1 MTIHANQSQSEQ
13 AKFGGANM
21 DPYENLANSIIL
33 RAVDD
38 YRLTDN
44 EKEMEEI
51 EAFFNSDLFAVLTN
65 LEPDLLINKLRK
77 EKRNYDG

>member
-1 MTIHANQSQSEQ
+1 
-13 AKFGGANM
+13 M

-44 EKEMEEI
+44 EKELEEI
-51 EAFFNSDLFAVLTN
+51 EAFFNSDLSAVLTG